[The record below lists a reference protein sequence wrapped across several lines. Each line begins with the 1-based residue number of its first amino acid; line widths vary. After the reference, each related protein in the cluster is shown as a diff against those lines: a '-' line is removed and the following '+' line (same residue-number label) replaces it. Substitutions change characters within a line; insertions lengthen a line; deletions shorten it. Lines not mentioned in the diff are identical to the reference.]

1 MFILHVPHYLLYI
14 LCLIWKVSILLL
26 ILAYIAFSTLSE
38 TSERY
43 PGFPPLIVS
52 PAKQA
57 TAKPDLSTFYFFVL
71 SPFNFHIY
79 FMGSYHFIFYI
90 LCIYLISAPPSCIW
104 CKTSNGRNAQ
114 NKIVTSTFTF
124 FFKTIYFHLLF
135 HNHQLSLVL
144 SHNYQLLLFFHS
156 YQLSHNFFLQN
167 HDFLTLTFTISTF
180 ADSKKSFITCLP
192 QLKPTPK
199 SVGVRRR

>member
-1 MFILHVPHYLLYI
+1 M
-14 LCLIWKVSILLL
+14 L

-144 SHNYQLLLFFHS
+144 SNNYQLLLFFTVINYHII
-156 YQLSHNFFLQN
+156 FF
-167 HDFLTLTFTISTF
+167 FKTMTFS
-180 ADSKKSFITCLP
+180 L
-192 QLKPTPK
+192 
-199 SVGVRRR
+199 